1 MTTLR
6 TRVAELERN
15 PAHSQATRYSSDAVL
30 LAFLGF
36 PAGYVPTDAELER
49 IATGARTRNDNGG
62 AKHDRTT

>member
-15 PAHSQATRYSSDAVL
+15 PAHSQATQYSSDEVL

-36 PAGYVPTDAELER
+36 PASR
-49 IATGARTRNDNGG
+49 
-62 AKHDRTT
+62 

>member
-6 TRVAELERN
+6 TRVGELERN
-15 PAHSQATRYSSDAVL
+15 PAHSQATQHSSDEVL

-49 IATGARTRNDNGG
+49 IATGAGAQNDNEG
-62 AKHDRTT
+62 AKQ